1 MRKLINPTD
10 VARETFKQLAVRRIP
25 PTPEHYEDIYHG
37 IAGTPEEE
45 RIPPL
50 ARQLE
55 DTLAA
60 LPRQSPE
67 LGRSL
72 DQLRR
77 SIRASNWEKVT
88 ELTIRCIE
96 LQGGQTQ
103 LARSWAELIRD
114 LIKQWDLRN
123 PTYSA
128 GRKQDSLERVLIN
141 FGSDPNNLNEK
152 LDGLVRAW
160 SETGAPGDGVGGD
173 VVEESTSVLPAS
185 SIAPMALDEDAQGSP
200 AGWAEWRES
209 LANALDMGL
218 AARLTHYPEIAVD
231 AVSLARE
238 AESVNGEGDLQK
250 FMPRLKKFWIRLEL
264 SNSQETR
271 LSDGLLSLLRLL
283 TDNIG
288 EIIVDETWVRGQI
301 AVVQEIMAQ
310 PLDMRLIYD
319 AEAGIKEVIYKQS
332 VLKQGLREA
341 QAALKSMMSTF
352 IDRLGSISDS
362 TDQYQN
368 RISGYT
374 EQISRSNNL
383 SDLKVVLENLTHD
396 TRSMQLDVVRSR
408 DELVEARSRVNEAQ
422 LRIDELEKELQAVSE
437 KVRED
442 QLTGAMNRRG
452 LEESLL
458 VEAARAQRTGKPLGL
473 ALLDIDNFKKLNDQR
488 GHSAGDQALI
498 HLVAVIKSLLRPTD
512 RIARYGGEE
521 FVLLL
526 PETDLRE
533 SEAAMLRLQRELTR
547 RFFLHNNDK
556 VLITFSAGVTL
567 LADGEP
573 GNGAIDRADSA
584 MYRAKQAG
592 KNRVEVE
599 PPPASTAPRPE

>member
-25 PTPEHYEDIYHG
+25 PTPDHYEEIYHG

-50 ARQLE
+50 AKRLE
-55 DTLAA
+55 DTLSS

-67 LGRSL
+67 LSRSL

-77 SIRASNWEKVT
+77 CIRASNWEKVT
-88 ELTIRCIE
+88 ELAIRCVE

-103 LARSWAELIRD
+103 LARGWAELIRD
-114 LIKQWDLRN
+114 LVKQWDLRN
-123 PTYSA
+123 PNYTA
-128 GRKQDSLERVLIN
+128 ARKQDALERVLIN
-141 FGSDPNNLNEK
+141 FGGDPSSLNEK

-160 SETGAPGDGVGGD
+160 GETGTPSDGLGEADEAVQ
-173 VVEESTSVLPAS
+173 PAS
-185 SIAPMALDEDAQGSP
+185 SIAPMALDPAAPGGP

-209 LANALDMGL
+209 LSHALDLGL
-218 AARLTHYPEIAVD
+218 AARLTHYPEIAIE
-231 AVSLARE
+231 AAALARE
-238 AESVNGEGDLQK
+238 ADAVANESDLQK

-271 LSDGLLSLLRLL
+271 LCDGLLSLLRLL

-352 IDRLGSISDS
+352 IDRLGTISDS
-362 TDQYQN
+362 TDQYQQ
-368 RISGYT
+368 RITTYS

-408 DELVEARSRVNEAQ
+408 DELVEARTRVNEAQ
-422 LRIDELEKELQAVSE
+422 TRIDELEKELQAVSE

-452 LEESLL
+452 LDETLT
-458 VEAARAQRTGKPLGL
+458 VEAARALRSGKPLGL
-473 ALLDIDNFKKLNDQR
+473 ALLDIDNFKKLNDVR

-498 HLVAVIKSLLRPTD
+498 HLVAVVKSLLRPTD
-512 RIARYGGEE
+512 KIARYGGEE

-567 LADGEP
+567 LAPGEI
-573 GNGAIDRADSA
+573 GHEAIDRADAA

-599 PPPASTAPRPE
+599 VPPDTVASPG